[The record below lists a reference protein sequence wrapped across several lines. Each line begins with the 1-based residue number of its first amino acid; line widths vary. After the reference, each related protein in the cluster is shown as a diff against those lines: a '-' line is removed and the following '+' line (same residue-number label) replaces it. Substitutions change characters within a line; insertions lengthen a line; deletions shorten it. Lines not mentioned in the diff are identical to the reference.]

1 MVSAVLLA
9 AGEGRRLNS
18 SVSKP
23 LVKIGS
29 QPIVFYSLRTLSQ
42 HPGIDHIVVVV
53 SRANRQA
60 IARIIKDYSFKKIK
74 AVVLGG
80 RRRQDS
86 VYNGLKAIS
95 RDSKW
100 VLIHD
105 SARPFVQAGA
115 VTKVI
120 RQAKKYGAAILA
132 VRPKATIKSSRS
144 DNTVAQTFNRDKLW
158 EIQTPQVFEKG
169 LLLKA
174 YKKYSKDN
182 VTDDASLVEKLGK
195 RVRIVKGSYGNIKIT
210 TNEDLL
216 LAGVISK
223 KGLSVWNIKSA

>member
-1 MVSAVLLA
+1 MVSAILLA

-23 LVKIGS
+23 LVKIGRHA
-29 QPIVFYSLRTLSQ
+29 IVFYSLRTLSK
-42 HPGIDHIVVVV
+42 HPGIGQIIAVVN
-53 SRANRQA
+53 RANRQA
-60 IARIIKDYSFKKIK
+60 IAKIIKNYSFKKIK
-74 AVVLGG
+74 AIVLGG

-120 RQAKKYGAAILA
+120 QQAKKYGAAILA
-132 VRPKATIKSSRS
+132 VRPKATIKSSRP
-144 DNTVAQTFNRDKLW
+144 DNTVAETFNRDKLW
-158 EIQTPQVFEKG
+158 EIQTPQVFEKN

-174 YKKYSKDN
+174 YKKYSKDK

-195 RVRIVKGSYGNIKIT
+195 RVKVVKGSYGNIKIT

-216 LAGVISK
+216 FARVISRK
-223 KGLSVWNIKSA
+223 A